1 MGGVLEGKRALV
13 TGGHRGLGRGIAEA
27 FVAAGAATAIAD
39 IQGAEATAREIGQGT
54 VGVACD
60 VRSTES
66 VTGAIAETTRELG
79 GLDILVN
86 NAGVECLAP
95 LHELSED
102 EFDRMVS
109 VNLRGTWLVYKHA
122 LPVLLDGG
130 GAVINIASLAGLVA
144 FPLLGIY
151 AATKGAVVRMTEAMA
166 LELRDHG
173 VRANSICPGFVD
185 TEMVQR
191 SAMDFTAATG
201 MPFDELVNK
210 GQGRLARPDEI
221 ASLAVYLASDAASFV
236 NGTAIAVDGGMNL
249 RRV

>member
-60 VRSTES
+60 VRSAES
-66 VTGAIAETTRELG
+66 VTGAIAETTRAHG

-122 LPVLLDGG
+122 LSRRRRGVVRQRHRHRRRRGNEPSTGVRFQE
-130 GAVINIASLAGLVA
+130 ARRAIH
-144 FPLLGIY
+144 
-151 AATKGAVVRMTEAMA
+151 AAT
-166 LELRDHG
+166 
-173 VRANSICPGFVD
+173 
-185 TEMVQR
+185 
-191 SAMDFTAATG
+191 
-201 MPFDELVNK
+201 
-210 GQGRLARPDEI
+210 
-221 ASLAVYLASDAASFV
+221 
-236 NGTAIAVDGGMNL
+236 
-249 RRV
+249 